1 MTPQQHVYKLFP
13 QAQKHADHYGV
24 AYMICTMDDGEDRG
38 WHIRPLSYADDV
50 EFEAFDG
57 VVELVIEPRETE

>member
-1 MTPQQHVYKLFP
+1 MTPREHVDRLFP
-13 QAQKHADHYGV
+13 QAQKHANHFGV

-38 WHIRPLSYADDV
+38 WYVRPLSYHLDP

-57 VVELVIEPRETE
+57 AIECVVEPV